1 MTNQK
6 HCERLEAVLSSISKQ
21 GIQTIAEL
29 KRPDN
34 EALYAELWLA
44 VQNFINFYALYSKS
58 HYNAQKERVE
68 GNAEKIR
75 TLLSRGVLLEDIR
88 GNILVHL
95 LSKFD
100 LVLAQPVEKQKNYCY
115 RIVNN
120 CVINEFRKLPPA
132 GMDVVS
138 LHDKIKGGKASSD
151 DACEVQNFIADPN
164 TPEEEYMARERVKE
178 LFTAKREEL
187 LKEITL
193 LAKKPAE
200 VLVRLCSKHLN
211 MKPAA
216 ISALLIENGA
226 TTAYAKV
233 LRAVSEK
240 YHVDLDTIRKLVA
253 SNAITQESLKLDT
266 ADETKVSAQIS
277 RLVYRAEHRLRQ

>member
-6 HCERLEAVLSSISKQ
+6 HCERLEAVLSSISEQ
-21 GIQTIAEL
+21 GIRTIAEL
-29 KRPDN
+29 KHPGN
-34 EALYAELWLA
+34 ETLYAELWLA

-88 GNILVHL
+88 SNILVHL

-120 CVINEFRKLPPA
+120 CVIDEFRKLPPA
-132 GMDVVS
+132 GIDVVS
-138 LHDKIKGGKASSD
+138 LHDKVKGGKVSSD
-151 DACEVQNFIADPN
+151 DACELQNFIADPN
-164 TPEEEYMARERVKE
+164 TPEEEYLARERVKE
-178 LFTAKREEL
+178 IFAAKKEDL
-187 LKEITL
+187 LNEITL

-216 ISALLIENGA
+216 ISALLMENGA
-226 TTAYAKV
+226 AAAYAKV
-233 LRAVSEK
+233 LKAVSEK
-240 YHVDLDTIRKLVA
+240 YHVDLDAIRELVS
-253 SNAITQESLKLDT
+253 SNAITQDSFKLDT
-266 ADETKVSAQIS
+266 IDEAKVSAQIS
-277 RLVYRAEHRLRQ
+277 RLAYRAEHRLCP